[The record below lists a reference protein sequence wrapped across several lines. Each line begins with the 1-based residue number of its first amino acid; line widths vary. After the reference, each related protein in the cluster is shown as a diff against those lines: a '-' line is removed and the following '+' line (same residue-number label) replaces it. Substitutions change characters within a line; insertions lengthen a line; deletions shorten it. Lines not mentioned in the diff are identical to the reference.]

1 MNRPHASHTLL
12 VSAGVV
18 ATAALLLGLTGCNKA
33 AKSGAE
39 GHSPAVEKAA
49 HVPGQANVVGKGT
62 RFAVA
67 LFFKPTQPKVSQ
79 LFAVR
84 TVVTKADGAAVKADA
99 VTVDATM
106 PAHGH
111 GMMTKPQ
118 HQPTADG
125 AWQTDGMKL
134 HMHGR
139 WVFEVTVRVGADTE
153 TLKIPFDQPPE
164 AL

>member
-1 MNRPHASHTLL
+1 MNRPHASAVL
-12 VSAGVV
+12 VV
-18 ATAALLLGLTGCNKA
+18 TAALLFGLSGCNRPA
-33 AKSGAE
+33 NPGAE
-39 GHSPAVEKAA
+39 GHGVTPVKAP

-62 RFAVA
+62 RFAAA
-67 LFFKPTQPKVSQ
+67 LFFTPAEPKVSQ
-79 LFAVR
+79 LFTVR
-84 TVVTKADGAAVKADA
+84 TVVTTADGAAVKADA

-118 HQPTADG
+118 HKPTADG

-139 WVFEVTVRVGADTE
+139 WVFEVMVRVGAETE